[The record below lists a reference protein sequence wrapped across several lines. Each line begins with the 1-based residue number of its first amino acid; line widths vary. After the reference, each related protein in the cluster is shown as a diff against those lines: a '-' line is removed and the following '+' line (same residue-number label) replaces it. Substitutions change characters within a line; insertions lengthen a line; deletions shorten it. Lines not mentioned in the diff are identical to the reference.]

1 MELGREANKCLE
13 IGGVDVQMVEYE
25 GLPVGRWYSEE
36 MLKDIFVFLRD
47 KLGRGKGEGKLE
59 AQ

>member
-47 KLGRGKGEGKLE
+47 KLGRGKGKGKPE